1 MEVGAKIQAA
11 IYDLLNAMQ
20 ATTETP
26 TVKVTTTLAI
36 VNLMDRA
43 DAERGIIPIE
53 QIRSVTLEN
62 LLVDAGAATLCLP
75 I

>member
-1 MEVGAKIQAA
+1 VEVGAKIKAA

-26 TVKVTTTLAI
+26 TGKVTTTLAI
-36 VNLMDRA
+36 VNLIDRA
-43 DAERGIIPIE
+43 DAEGGMIPIE

-62 LLVDAGAATLCLP
+62 VLVDAGATTLCLP